1 MGTFLSCNFHEK
13 RNNKVKFVNSMMPSS
28 ANAYFFLLCQRI
40 LLKRQTNKH
49 KDKTKSITHTNKHKK
64 RKRTHERQYMACP
77 LQHESTLTTVLVD
90 KHVSRVIPGSRR
102 SHVLLSEGN
111 VRYCMTFRH
120 TRGQRWGERTRRD
133 GGFDPFLPLSNGCRK
148 HDVNKQLSGGQLIN
162 QMCQTL
168 VTEVN

>member
-1 MGTFLSCNFHEK
+1 
-13 RNNKVKFVNSMMPSS
+13 
-28 ANAYFFLLCQRI
+28 
-40 LLKRQTNKH
+40 
-49 KDKTKSITHTNKHKK
+49 
-64 RKRTHERQYMACP
+64 MAGR

-102 SHVLLSEGN
+102 WHVLLSEAN
-111 VRYCMTFRH
+111 VRYSMTFRH

-148 HDVNKQLSGGQLIN
+148 HDVNEQLWEQQLIK

-168 VTEVN
+168 VIEVN